1 MPVQIKPQILDQ
13 DRQDIDAFLDAIWVE
28 RGLSEHTLVAYRQDL
43 EGLARWL
50 TKSSHKGLL
59 TIGRQHLLDYL
70 SFRVNEGC
78 KPRSTARLLSS
89 VRRFYRYWLREERI
103 NQDPTDK
110 IDSPKLGRPLPNA
123 LSEKDVLSLLH
134 APDTSESIGL
144 RDRTMLELMYATGLR
159 VSELVDLSV
168 EEVNL
173 RQGVVRTVGKGN
185 KDRLVPIGEEA
196 QNWLDRYMEESRP
209 KLLKGEPQTRL
220 FVTRRRSGM
229 TRQAFWYLIKRY
241 GLLAGINR
249 KLSPHILRH
258 SFATHLL
265 NHGADLR
272 VVQMLLGHSDLSTT
286 QIYTHVANERLKSL
300 HEQHHP
306 RG

>member
-1 MPVQIKPQILDQ
+1 MSIKQRVLDQ
-13 DRQDIDAFLDAIWVE
+13 DRLDIDAFLDAIWVE
-28 RGLSEHTLVAYRQDL
+28 RGLSAHTLTAYRQDL

-50 TKSSHKGLL
+50 ASSSKKGILA
-59 TIGRQHLLDYL
+59 TGRQHLLDYL
-70 SFRVNEGC
+70 SFRVKEGS
-78 KPRSTARLLSS
+78 KPRSTARFLSS
-89 VRRFYRYWLREERI
+89 IRRFYRYWLREERI

-110 IDSPKLGRPLPNA
+110 IDSPKLGRPLPGA
-123 LSEKDVLSLLH
+123 LSEQDVLLLLH
-134 APDTSESIGL
+134 APNTSESLGL

-168 EEVNL
+168 EEVNR
-173 RQGVVRTVGKGN
+173 RQGVIRTVGKGN
-185 KDRLVPIGEEA
+185 KDRLVPMGEEA
-196 QNWLDRYMEESRP
+196 QNWLDRYMEEARP
-209 KLLKGEPQTRL
+209 ILLKGEAQTRL
-220 FVTRRRSGM
+220 FVTRRRQGM

-241 GLLAGINR
+241 GLLAGITR
-249 KLSPHILRH
+249 DLSPHTLRH